1 MSEIERLGA
10 LVEAWDFATYP
21 GPFHVEPRY
30 RHDEWWADNKMG
42 DSIQIT
48 PKDVDLMLNALPAL
62 LDVAEAARACN
73 PVHVSPPHS
82 DEYAWTED
90 VPDEVADGCT
100 ACALR
105 AALARL
111 DS

>member
-1 MSEIERLGA
+1 MSGIKRLGA

-62 LDVAEAARACN
+62 LDVAEAARRFVEFS
-73 PVHVSPPHS
+73 PVEQDP
-82 DEYAWTED
+82 
-90 VPDEVADGCT
+90 ADAVWIAET
-100 ACALR
+100 LHEALG